1 MRRLRERLFE
11 KFTKRADEKD
21 IPKIDKKLGSMRRG
35 PIAKIWDKVQLL
47 WKVVS
52 YPNAPWPA
60 KAMAIGALV
69 YLISPVDA
77 VPDGIPVAG
86 LLDDAS
92 VILAAIKKLGDTLR
106 MMKDSL
112 KQ

>member
-1 MRRLRERLFE
+1 MAGQGDSYWCPR
-11 KFTKRADEKD
+11 
-21 IPKIDKKLGSMRRG
+21 
-35 PIAKIWDKVQLL
+35 
-47 WKVVS
+47 VS
-52 YPNAPWPA
+52 HF
-60 KAMAIGALV
+60 
-69 YLISPVDA
+69 PVDA

-112 KQ
+112 KQEPE